1 MINCM
6 KYQKAEEKH
15 WERERKMKH
24 EKYRKSQRTTKNN
37 FTSAFFLHCL
47 YHQIF
52 VRVLMTCRTSEMR

>member
-24 EKYRKSQRTTKNN
+24 EKYRKSQTTTKNN
-37 FTSAFFLHCL
+37 FTSAFFFTL
-47 YHQIF
+47 F
-52 VRVLMTCRTSEMR
+52 VPSNFY